1 MRCARKQQRRRK
13 VIRNMHT
20 VIHHTINDSA
30 KWDQSTQRIM
40 SMIEQQKL
48 PKGLKPLEY
57 LPSVDGSKAVCVW
70 EADSINAL
78 KEFMDRESAGAARN
92 DYFEVKVEN
101 AIGLPKGE
109 EAAAA
114 R

>member
-1 MRCARKQQRRRK
+1 
-13 VIRNMHT
+13 MHA

-40 SMIEQQKL
+40 SMIQQQTM

-70 EADSINAL
+70 ESDSLKTL
-78 KEFMDRESAGAARN
+78 KEFVERETTGARN
-92 DYFEVKVEN
+92 DYFEVKDEN

-114 R
+114 RAA